1 MWEAS
6 SRVSTSSSSS
16 IPPKH
21 GVSKCLPGVMSGNC
35 ADSSSLP
42 GLIKDI
48 SWKKIAGAIPA
59 PLPPPKILHPF
70 SLLRLKAGKW
80 GSLGSGN
87 GDAAQMKFGEAQEG
101 SSTLWSKMSF
111 SEGAILPSGRVLW
124 QHRRCKCS
132 GAAAAQTCHRVAPS
146 LETKQL
152 FLWFWLI
159 LLLFAVSLLPGAA
172 AMTGALQIQGNF
184 PCCGATSKAAL
195 WLRNCCFP
203 PQTMN
208 KPPKITASDC
218 RAGPRRAERPRQG
231 KGR

>member
-1 MWEAS
+1 
-6 SRVSTSSSSS
+6 
-16 IPPKH
+16 
-21 GVSKCLPGVMSGNC
+21 MSGNC

-101 SSTLWSKMSF
+101 SSTLWSKMSI

-152 FLWFWLI
+152 FFVVLAHLAPICSFTSPWSCSSDGCPANPGQLPVLWCHLQGCTVAEK
-159 LLLFAVSLLPGAA
+159 LLLP
-172 AMTGALQIQGNF
+172 
-184 PCCGATSKAAL
+184 TS
-195 WLRNCCFP
+195 N
-203 PQTMN
+203 N
-208 KPPKITASDC
+208 
-218 RAGPRRAERPRQG
+218 E
-231 KGR
+231 